1 MYGDERQVPPIGETM
16 LSRLTH
22 HGISHPRR
30 TVLLA
35 LLFVLVAAVVGGPA
49 ASKLNAPNAF
59 ENPSSQAAHARTQ
72 IERAT
77 GAEPTAGVIALVHG
91 APLGARAESAAQTLR
106 HDPGVAH
113 VASYA
118 NTHDPA
124 LISRDGHFTLL
135 AASLRSSA
143 DPNAVVDRL
152 TKDLGT
158 RHDVQLGG
166 PDVSLRQTNLQAT
179 KDLGFAELL
188 AFPLLALL
196 AFLIFRGVAAL
207 LPLGVAITSVLGS
220 LLALRLINAGL
231 PLSSFAL
238 NVVTGLGLGL
248 SIDYSLILVSRFREE
263 LARGLDITAAI
274 TTTLQTAGRTVI
286 FSALTVAAAMA
297 SLTVF
302 PLRFLQSIGIGGAV
316 VALTAALASL
326 TILPSLFVLLGARLG
341 ATKPASTAS
350 GFWYRLARGV
360 MRRPGIIAAATI
372 TGLLLL
378 AVPTLSTKWTGV
390 DASVLPTSQ
399 SSRVVS
405 DTITRDFPTANN
417 APMVLAISAPPSAGP
432 QLATYATKLSRVTDV
447 TSVSRPRQLSSDTW
461 QLTASTAGA
470 PIGAAAQKAL
480 TDARA
485 LPAPYPV
492 SVGGQA
498 AEFHDQQTSI
508 AASLP
513 LGLTILALSTLII
526 LWLMTG
532 SIILPIKALAMNA
545 LTVGAALGLLVLV
558 FQHARLT
565 GPLAYTSQGGIE
577 STDFLVLAAIVFGLS
592 TDYGVFLL
600 TRIKEAHDHRLP
612 NRDAVAT
619 GLQHTGRV
627 VTAGAIM
634 VAVALGA
641 FGTSH
646 VIFLKEL
653 GLGTAAAVLI
663 DAFVIRALLVPALM
677 ALLGQWNWS
686 SPARLR
692 RLHNRLNINEGDNTP
707 PSSPTKDQLGPGP
720 ALQPAPARM
729 QPTTH

>member
-1 MYGDERQVPPIGETM
+1 M
-16 LSRLTH
+16 LPRITH
-22 HGISHPRR
+22 PGLHHPRR
-30 TVLLA
+30 TALLA
-35 LLFVLVAAVVGGPA
+35 LLFVLIAAVVGGSA

-59 ENPSSQAAHARTQ
+59 ENPASQAAHARTQ

-91 APLGARAESAAQTLR
+91 IPAGAGVSSAARTLR

-113 VASYA
+113 VSSYA
-118 NTHDPA
+118 STHNPA
-124 LISRDGHFTLL
+124 FIAKDGRSTLL
-135 AASLRSSA
+135 AASLYSRA
-143 DPNAVVDRL
+143 APDTVVARL
-152 TKDLGT
+152 TKDFAG
-158 RHDVQLGG
+158 RHDVALGG
-166 PDVSLRQTNLQAT
+166 ADVALRQTNLQAT

-207 LPLGVAITSVLGS
+207 LPLGVGITSVLGS
-220 LLALRLINAGL
+220 LLVLRLINAGL

-238 NVVTGLGLGL
+238 NVVVGLGLGL

-263 LARGLDITAAI
+263 LGRGAGTADAI
-274 TTTLQTAGRTVI
+274 TTTFQTAGRTVI

-316 VALTAALASL
+316 VALVAATTSL
-326 TILPSLFVLLGARLG
+326 LLLPALFVLLGARLG
-341 ATKPASTAS
+341 NAKPTPSGQ

-360 MRRPGIIAAATI
+360 MRHPGIIATATI
-372 TGLLLL
+372 TGLILL

-399 SSRVVS
+399 SSRAVS
-405 DTITRDFPTANN
+405 DTITHDYPANN
-417 APMVLAISAPPSAGP
+417 ANPTFIAITAPASAETR
-432 QLATYATKLSRVTDV
+432 LTTYAHRLARLPDV
-447 TSVSRPRQLSSDTW
+447 TSVSTPRRLSSNTW
-461 QLTASTAGA
+461 QINLSTTGA
-470 PIGAAAQKAL
+470 PISGPAQTAL
-480 TDARA
+480 NDIRT
-485 LPAPYPV
+485 LPAAYPV
-492 SVGGQA
+492 AVGGQA
-498 AEFHDQQTSI
+498 AEFHDQQSSI
-508 AASLP
+508 ANSLP
-513 LGLTILALSTLII
+513 LGLAILALSTLII

-545 LTVGAALGLLVLV
+545 LTVGASLGLLVLV
-558 FQHARLT
+558 FQHGRLS

-577 STDFLVLAAIVFGLS
+577 ATDFLVLAAIVFGLS

-600 TRIKEAHDHRLP
+600 TRIKEAHDQGTP
-612 NRDAVAT
+612 NPDAVAT
-619 GLQHTGRV
+619 GLQHTGRI

-634 VAVALGA
+634 IAVALGA

-663 DAFVIRALLVPALM
+663 DAFIIRALLVPALM
-677 ALLGQWNWS
+677 ALLQDRNWW
-686 SPARLR
+686 SPAPLRHLHQRLT
-692 RLHNRLNINEGDNTP
+692 GDHQP
-707 PSSPTKDQLGPGP
+707 PAQDHAALPSANPGLLP
-720 ALQPAPARM
+720 V
-729 QPTTH
+729 H

>member
-1 MYGDERQVPPIGETM
+1 M
-16 LSRLTH
+16 LARITRPGLR
-22 HGISHPRR
+22 HPRR
-30 TVLLA
+30 TALLV
-35 LLFVLVAAVVGGPA
+35 LLFVLIAAIVGGSA

-59 ENPSSQAAHARTQ
+59 ENPASQAAHARTE

-77 GAEPTAGVIALVHG
+77 GAEPTAGVIALVQGSPSG
-91 APLGARAESAAQTLR
+91 AAVSRVARTLR
-106 HDPGVAH
+106 SDPGVAH
-113 VASYA
+113 VSTYA
-118 NTHDPA
+118 GTHNPA
-124 LISRDGHFTLL
+124 LVAKDGRSTLL
-135 AASLRSSA
+135 AASLYSRA
-143 DPNAVVDRL
+143 APDAVVTRL
-152 TKDLGT
+152 TKDFAG
-158 RHDVQLGG
+158 RRDVALGG
-166 PDVSLRQTNLQAT
+166 ADVTLQQTNLQAT

-207 LPLGVAITSVLGS
+207 LPLGVGITSVLGS
-220 LLALRLINAGL
+220 LLALRLINAGF

-238 NVVTGLGLGL
+238 NVVVGLGLGL
-248 SIDYSLILVSRFREE
+248 SIDYSLILVSRLREE
-263 LARGLDITAAI
+263 LGDGSGIAEAITA
-274 TTTLQTAGRTVI
+274 TFQTAGRTVI

-316 VALTAALASL
+316 VALTAAATSL
-326 TILPSLFVLLGARLG
+326 LLLPALFMLLGARLG
-341 ATKPASTAS
+341 KAKPSPSGT

-360 MRRPGIIAAATI
+360 MRHPGIIATTTI
-372 TGLLLL
+372 TGLILL

-399 SSRVVS
+399 SSRIVS
-405 DTITRDFPTANN
+405 DTITRAYPADSANPTFIAVN
-417 APMVLAISAPPSAGP
+417 APPSAGP
-432 QLATYATKLSRVTDV
+432 RLATYAHKLAGVPDV
-447 TSVSRPRQLSSDTW
+447 SSVSTPRRLSAETW
-461 QLTASTAGA
+461 QLNLLTAGSPISA
-470 PIGAAAQKAL
+470 PAQTAL
-480 TDARA
+480 NAIRA

-492 SVGGQA
+492 AVGGAA
-498 AEFHDQQTSI
+498 AEFTDQQSSI

-513 LGLTILALSTLII
+513 IGIAILALSTLII

-545 LTVGAALGLLVLV
+545 LTVGAALGLLVIV
-558 FQHARLT
+558 FQHGRLS
-565 GPLAYTSQGGIE
+565 GPLSYTSQGGIE
-577 STDFLVLAAIVFGLS
+577 ATDFLVLAAIVFGLS

-600 TRIKEAHDHRLP
+600 TRIKEAHDQGQP

-653 GLGTAAAVLI
+653 GLGTAVAVVI
-663 DAFVIRALLVPALM
+663 DAFIIRALLVPSLM
-677 ALLGQWNWS
+677 ALLEDRNWW
-686 SPARLR
+686 SPAPLR
-692 RLHNRLNINEGDNTP
+692 RLHHRLTDGRP
-707 PSSPTKDQLGPGP
+707 PRVGEQAAPPAALPAGPGP
-720 ALQPAPARM
+720 LAA
-729 QPTTH
+729 TH